1 VHNSTSGRG
10 LKVQILVYRIPIEVP
25 VQTSFGIMHDRP
37 SLLIRLED
45 ADGFV
50 GWGEV
55 WCNFPSV
62 GAEHRAR
69 LLEATVLP
77 LASALGGLDDPA
89 RLWADLTVRLRVL
102 AIQTGEHGPLNQCIA
117 GFECALQD
125 LAARRIREPLWRYL
139 APEAN
144 ASVAVYASGI
154 NPTGAAETVQQALEA
169 GYTACKLKVGF
180 GRERDADNL
189 RAARSLLG
197 PDRLLMADANQ
208 GWTLDQALELSP
220 VVNEVDLA
228 WLEEPL
234 AHDTPDSEWRTLAD
248 NIRAPLAAGENFSSA
263 AEFDTLSHARRVT
276 VLQPDLGK
284 WGGVAQ
290 SMRVAKAA
298 QANGA
303 AYCPHWLGGGIGLLT
318 SLHVK
323 AAAGGKGSVEVDVN
337 PNHMR
342 TAISSPVLGSL
353 RSGRVHLLDTPGIGD
368 VQVLLEQ
375 FSSRLTLKLESS
387 L

>member
-1 VHNSTSGRG
+1 VPAKHGI
-10 LKVQILVYRIPIEVP
+10 KAQVLVYRVPIEVP

-45 ADGFV
+45 GDGFV

-69 LLEATVLP
+69 LLEATILP
-77 LASALGGLDDPA
+77 LASELGGLDDPG
-89 RLWADLTVRLRVL
+89 RLWTELTARVRVL

-125 LAARRIREPLWRYL
+125 LAARRVGEPLWRYL
-139 APEAN
+139 APDAD
-144 ASVAVYASGI
+144 ATVAVYASGI
-154 NPTGAAETVQQALEA
+154 NPTGAAETVQRALEA
-169 GYTACKLKVGF
+169 GHTACKLKVGF
-180 GRERDADNL
+180 GRERDRQNL
-189 RAARSLLG
+189 HAARGLMG
-197 PDRLLMADANQ
+197 PNRLLMADANQ
-208 GWTLDQALELSP
+208 GWTLDEALEFAP
-220 VVNEVDLA
+220 VVNEMELG

-234 AHDTPDSEWRTLAD
+234 AHDAPDSEWRALAD
-248 NIRAPLAAGENFSSA
+248 SIRAQVAAGENFSSA
-263 AEFDTLSHARRVT
+263 AEFNTLPKARRVT

-290 SMRVAKAA
+290 AMRVAKAA

-303 AYCPHWLGGGIGLLT
+303 VYCPHWLGGGVGLLT

-323 AAAGGKGSVEVDVN
+323 AAVGGAGSVEVDVN
-337 PNHMR
+337 PNPMLS
-342 TAISSPVLGSL
+342 ALSSPVLQGL
-353 RSGRVHLLDTPGIGD
+353 RSGHVQLLASPGIGD
-368 VQVLLEQ
+368 IDAVLKQ
-375 FSSRLTLKLESS
+375 FSARLTVKLECSI
-387 L
+387 